1 MIEVE
6 IKNFQS
12 IEHTRVRVEGFTALV
27 GKSNIGKSAI
37 VRAIKAALTGAA
49 DDNFVRHGSTC
60 KRETKG
66 TKKCECYC
74 SVHLT
79 TEGIDLLW
87 EKGDSRNYYK
97 FNGTDYTA
105 LGKGTPDFLEK
116 GFGLVKVGDSRIML
130 QVADQFRH
138 EGGGPIFLLDEPG
151 STAADV
157 LSDVAQLDRINV
169 ATKLSEKDRREAV
182 AQRKVREKDVM
193 DLRLQLAGYDG
204 LDAALVQVRE
214 VEAVEARIQTARV
227 ERDRLEHWRTGATTV
242 SRQIKALSPVVA
254 LEPPDARALS
264 DARRRFQALGSQL
277 VAMGGRQAYLAS
289 LDRLGDVSEPPPIA
303 PVQAALGGFQRLS
316 GWLSVLR
323 RHKDL
328 FARWKDVESAQ
339 MPDAEA
345 LGKAR
350 RAADALGMMRRHTAL
365 LESKARLEA
374 TLAQLDAEYEKISS
388 EIDELG
394 VCPTCAQPVSPVV
407 HTHA

>member
-12 IEHTRVRVEGFTALV
+12 IEHTRVRIEGFTALV

-74 SVHLT
+74 SVHLKT
-79 TEGIDLLW
+79 DGIDLLW

-105 LGKGTPDFLEK
+105 LGKGTPEFLDK

-169 ATKLSEKDRREAV
+169 ATRLAEKDRREV
-182 AQRKVREKDVM
+182 TAQRKVREKDVI
-193 DLRLQLAGYDG
+193 DLRLQLVDFDD
-204 LDAALVQVRE
+204 LDATLVRVRE
-214 VEAVEARIQTARV
+214 VEAAEARIQETRMA
-227 ERDRLEHWRTGATTV
+227 RDRLEHWRAIATTV

-254 LEPPDARALS
+254 LDPPDVRLLPE
-264 DARRRFQALGSQL
+264 ARRRFETLGTQL
-277 VAMGGRQAYLAS
+277 VAMGERKAVLAR
-289 LDRLGDVSEPPPIA
+289 LDRLGEVSEPPPITSI
-303 PVQAALGGFQRLS
+303 QTALGGFQRLA
-316 GWLSVLR
+316 GWLFALR

-328 FARWKDVESAQ
+328 FAHWKGVESVQ
-339 MPDAEA
+339 VPEA
-345 LGKAR
+345 DTIGKAR
-350 RAADALGMMRRHTAL
+350 RAADVLGMMRRYTAL
-365 LESKARLEA
+365 VESTTRLEA
-374 TLAQLDAEYEKISS
+374 SLVQLDAEGEKISS

-394 VCPTCAQPVSPVV
+394 VCPTCAQPVSPVA
-407 HTHA
+407 HAHA